1 GLLWCL
7 GEILDFTNL
16 TVKMRGF
23 EGDVDWANTE
33 ALESTPSRHYCGI
46 SAKLDK
52 LPRCFRP
59 RGASP
64 ISIGLR
70 FRAPR
75 NLLARIDTRFALHA
89 EELCSP
95 TVTACLPTEPD
106 AGPGMLP
113 NPEDRILP
121 ICRVLSCRKSGGESG
136 CARWK
141 HRRGGHLRSR
151 RPQSAGRSPRHAI
164 KPQRR
169 NPFRNPGIHSH
180 RVGLFLQINRQ
191 RAEYRPCSSLP
202 AAC

>member
-1 GLLWCL
+1 MPPHSTPRAPRARSTQSAAVRDHAFVPGTKYL
-7 GEILDFTNL
+7 GIS
-16 TVKMRGF
+16 
-23 EGDVDWANTE
+23 AP
-33 ALESTPSRHYCGI
+33 ESAPSRHSCGI

-70 FRAPR
+70 FRALR
-75 NLLARIDTRFALHA
+75 SLLARIDTRFALHA
-89 EELCSP
+89 EEHCSP

-121 ICRVLSCRKSGGESG
+121 IRRVLLCRKPAGESG

-141 HRRGGHLRSR
+141 HRGG
-151 RPQSAGRSPRHAI
+151 G
-164 KPQRR
+164 
-169 NPFRNPGIHSH
+169 
-180 RVGLFLQINRQ
+180 
-191 RAEYRPCSSLP
+191 
-202 AAC
+202 